1 MTGRIP
7 SRGSDQFNLRLP
19 DGMRERIAEAAASNG
34 RSMNAE
40 IVSRLEATFAFSGNL
55 AGPDINDR
63 VEVMIRATAAGATLD
78 AIAAA
83 QAVWDQGG
91 KDLTSEDLYS
101 RISSKLG
108 ELTELKVSALRA
120 AKGFRAIPA
129 TKVESR

>member
-1 MTGRIP
+1 
-7 SRGSDQFNLRLP
+7 
-19 DGMRERIAEAAASNG
+19 
-34 RSMNAE
+34 MNAE